1 MDHAELL
8 NESKQ
13 AATTLKSQL
22 VSRRSWWMK
31 NGKVRAGAYCDG
43 AEPPKEEGEKKHTT
57 RIELINSIIW
67 LIRFIR
73 FYGPLCVR
81 LT

>member
-1 MDHAELL
+1 MKEVSWMDHAELL

-43 AEPPKEEGEKKHTT
+43 AEPPKEEGEKKAHDAD
-57 RIELINSIIW
+57 RAH
-67 LIRFIR
+67 
-73 FYGPLCVR
+73 
-81 LT
+81 